1 MAKQNQKADEKSKS
15 APKLPDRYLNTVFGN
30 VLDEAVNT
38 SYNLKLYM
46 IKDRT
51 SGGGGYINGAVA
63 AKPEETVVI
72 AQTGVTGVQMDG
84 LTIDFVKDKGN
95 HFATAAN
102 FTLIQP
108 GAADLLD
115 QIQAAKVHLGIEAGM
130 YANVP
135 IFLEINFKGYEAS
148 LEEEDQKGAPIHV
161 AGPFIYKME
170 IAKISIAI
178 DDKGSEYEV
187 MCTVGNSEAR
197 VDNHFLIPMD
207 TSVSGATITEMAQE
221 LEDNI
226 NRFREENLTD
236 HDVQDELKFDL
247 SQLMEGLK
255 GDDTVVYDKATMK
268 AAEDVNRLMNAE
280 AMGITTLED
289 FEKALEDDP
298 DSLDGGVDVNKRIFA
313 NNRIN
318 FKEGTDINRFFTT
331 LLVMNKNFLDA
342 VHRKKVPDDPDNSPN
357 NYDLAKAYTSWYKIE
372 AEMEYL
378 DYDQSRSKYA
388 KRVTYQ
394 PMIYS
399 TSNPLQT
406 TAACEQDPGKEN
418 VKKRVEQMRKDNNI
432 LKAYHYLYTG
442 LNDQIMGVDIKFDAG
457 MVLLLPPG
465 GGKMG
470 DMSTNPN
477 SPSATVEADK
487 DLTGETD
494 KAELKAKQ
502 SDVSGV
508 EKALLN
514 DPNLRQRLKDKGVAT
529 QEDLD
534 RFDTDEKL
542 RGDFA
547 KTAVYLAN
555 NGQDPLGFKQALGQE
570 TANTSPTQS
579 DATTNTGGGGKV
591 YTPEPSG
598 FLYASDILGDK
609 GMPAVIGENKT
620 LTQLRKAANTSSDGD
635 VQNTDQKM
643 RTESG
648 KSLTTEGSGTSDGTS
663 SATLF
668 GYMFNNVQDAA
679 ILQVLDIALKGDPWY
694 LGEPTTIE
702 EARQGKKVTSA
713 TEKAVNSK
721 PEGVVYDFDD
731 NYFLFTMQ
739 TPRVRDP
746 HIDDEDNNTGY
757 MEERGTSFFISGVYM
772 ISRVTTTFNGG
783 QFTCDV
789 KGHKQTPIS
798 IAHLMDDISMQG
810 GEDSAAREA
819 QIEKLNEQEIANQE
833 ANTGTP
839 TESGNVATAG
849 RDVGTGTQ
857 LSDTGTATE
866 DGTLGPS
873 IGNSYTRRNPDGST
887 TTVTVSPQGTT
898 TVTTRKQAS
907 VTVSGVRPTKTEGK
921 LTRRGTRYDE
931 GGGGG

>member
-1 MAKQNQKADEKSKS
+1 MADSNDKANEKSKS

-51 SGGGGYINGAVA
+51 SDGGGYMNSAVA

-115 QIQAAKVHLGIEAGM
+115 QLQAAKVHLGIEAGM
-130 YANVP
+130 YANAP

-148 LEEEDQKGAPIHV
+148 LEEEDQKGAPKHV
-161 AGPFIYKME
+161 SGPFIYKLE

-236 HDVQDELKFDL
+236 HDVQDEIKFDL
-247 SQLMEGLK
+247 SQLLEGLK

-289 FEKALEDDP
+289 YEKSLEDDP
-298 DSLDGGVDVNKRIFA
+298 DSLDGGVDVNRRIFA

-331 LLVMNKNFLDA
+331 LLVMNKNFLDS
-342 VHRKKVPDDPDNSPN
+342 VHRKKIPDDPDVSVN

-394 PMIYS
+394 PIIYS

-406 TAACEQDPGKEN
+406 TAA
-418 VKKRVEQMRKDNNI
+418 VEQTPEKEDIKNRVKEMNASKNL

-442 LNDQIMGVDIKFDAG
+442 LNDQIMNVDIKFDAG

-477 SPSATVEADK
+477 SPSANVEANK
-487 DLTGETD
+487 DLTGEEE
-494 KAELKAKQ
+494 KAQLQAKQ
-502 SDVSGV
+502 KDVSGIS
-508 EKALLN
+508 KALKE

-534 RFDTDEKL
+534 RFDSDEKL

-547 KTAVYLAN
+547 KTALYLAN
-555 NGQDPLGFKQALGQE
+555 NGKDPLGFKDSLAQDTE
-570 TANTSPTQS
+570 KTTPTESGSQ
-579 DATTNTGGGGKV
+579 TNTGGGGKV
-591 YTPEPSG
+591 YKPEPSG
-598 FLYASDILGDK
+598 FLYASDILTDK
-609 GMPAVIGENKT
+609 GGMPAVIGENQT
-620 LTQLRKAANTSSDGD
+620 LTQLRKAANTASGD
-635 VQNTDQKM
+635 PQDTSPIMQ
-643 RTESG
+643 TESG
-648 KSLTTEGSGTSDGTS
+648 KSLTTEGSATSDGTN

-679 ILQVLDIALKGDPWY
+679 ILQVMDLGLKGDPWY
-694 LGEPTTIE
+694 LGEPFNSIE
-702 EARQGKKVTSA
+702 DARKGKKITTA
-713 TEKAVNSK
+713 KDKAVSSN
-721 PEGVVYDFDD
+721 PEGAVYDFDD

-746 HIDDEDNNTGY
+746 HVDDEDKNTGY
-757 MEERGTSFFISGVYM
+757 MSEEGTSFFISGVYM
-772 ISRVTTTFNGG
+772 ISRVTATFNGG

-798 IAHLMDDISMQG
+798 IAHLMDDISQQG
-810 GEDSAAREA
+810 GDELEE
-819 QIEKLNEQEIANQE
+819 QKKTEKLAQQDIANQE
-833 ANTGTP
+833 ENNRTN
-839 TESGNVATAG
+839 TESGNEATKDRTVAK
-849 RDVGTGTQ
+849 GTNV
-857 LSDTGTATE
+857 TE
-866 DGTLGPS
+866 VV
-873 IGNSYTRRNPDGST
+873 NPDGSIT
-887 TTVTVSPQGTT
+887 TTEVTPGG
-898 TVTTRKQAS
+898 VTKIITRKSTSFTISGLRDSKQKPKS
-907 VTVSGVRPTKTEGK
+907 VPADDG
-921 LTRRGTRYDE
+921 DDF
-931 GGGGG
+931 